1 MYSTTVDGE
10 VLSFGT
16 SGMLYHSNKLMYD
29 RGTKTL
35 WHQFLGEPVVGPLA
49 DSGVKLELIP
59 VALTTWAGWLALH
72 PDTTVLSIETGV
84 YPPSSYAPEDDRR
97 SIYFRY
103 RNTPDTI
110 FPVPQRAD
118 LLDTKAQ
125 VLGLILNGQAKAYPF
140 ESLSRE
146 LVINDTVAGQ
156 ALVVV
161 ATGQGVGARAYERS
175 SFKFSLSRT
184 GSGDGSITLTDLND
198 RPWQIEEEALVLVEN
213 PTERLARLPSR
224 ASYWFGWYSFH
235 PGTQVYAESDDAP

>member
-1 MYSTTVDGE
+1 
-10 VLSFGT
+10 
-16 SGMLYHSNKLMYD
+16 
-29 RGTKTL
+29 L

-59 VALTTWAGWLALH
+59 VALTTWADWRALH

-110 FPVPQRAD
+110 FPVPQRAE
-118 LLDTKAQ
+118 LLATKDQ

-146 LVINDTVAGQ
+146 LVINDDLAGQ
-156 ALVVV
+156 ALVIV
-161 ATGQGVGARAYERS
+161 AADLGVGPRAYQS
-175 SFKFSLSRT
+175 GSHLFSLET
-184 GSGDGSITLTDLND
+184 GGLEGEGIILTDQQD
-198 RPWQIEEEALVLVEN
+198 RRWQVGEEALELIADS
-213 PTERLARLPSR
+213 TARLARLPSR

-235 PGTQVYAESDDAP
+235 PGT

>member
-1 MYSTTVDGE
+1 M
-10 VLSFGT
+10 
-16 SGMLYHSNKLMYD
+16 
-29 RGTKTL
+29 

-59 VALTTWAGWLALH
+59 VALTTWADWLALH

-110 FPVPQRAD
+110 FPVPQRAE
-118 LLDTKAQ
+118 LLATKDQ

-146 LVINDTVAGQ
+146 LVINDDLAGQ
-156 ALVVV
+156 ALVIV
-161 ATGQGVGARAYERS
+161 AADLGVGPRAYQS
-175 SFKFSLSRT
+175 GSHLFSLET
-184 GSGDGSITLTDLND
+184 GGLEGEGIILTDQQD
-198 RPWQIEEEALVLVEN
+198 RRWQVGEEALELIADS
-213 PTERLARLPSR
+213 TARLARLPSR

-235 PGTQVYAESDDAP
+235 PGT

>member
-1 MYSTTVDGE
+1 
-10 VLSFGT
+10 
-16 SGMLYHSNKLMYD
+16 MLYHSNKLMYD
-29 RGTKTL
+29 RGTKSL

-59 VALTTWAGWLALH
+59 VALTTWADWRALH

-110 FPVPQRAD
+110 FPVPQRAE
-118 LLDTKAQ
+118 LLATKDQ

-146 LVINDTVAGQ
+146 LVINDDLAGQ
-156 ALVVV
+156 ALVIV
-161 ATGQGVGARAYERS
+161 AADLGVGPRAYQS
-175 SFKFSLSRT
+175 GSHLFSLET
-184 GSGDGSITLTDLND
+184 GGLEGEGIILTDQQD
-198 RPWQIEEEALVLVEN
+198 RRWQVGEEALELIADS
-213 PTERLARLPSR
+213 TARLARLPSR

-235 PGTQVYAESDDAP
+235 PGT

>member
-1 MYSTTVDGE
+1 MYSTKVDGE

-29 RGTKTL
+29 RGTKSL

-59 VALTTWAGWLALH
+59 VALTTWADWRALH

-110 FPVPQRAD
+110 FPVPQRAE
-118 LLDTKAQ
+118 LLATKDQ

-146 LVINDTVAGQ
+146 LVINDDLAGQ
-156 ALVVV
+156 ALVIV
-161 ATGQGVGARAYERS
+161 AADLGVGPRAYQS
-175 SFKFSLSRT
+175 GSHLFSLET
-184 GSGDGSITLTDLND
+184 GGLEGEGIILTDQQD
-198 RPWQIEEEALVLVEN
+198 RRWQVGEEALELIADS
-213 PTERLARLPSR
+213 TARLARLPSR

-235 PGTQVYAESDDAP
+235 PGT

>member
-29 RGTKTL
+29 RGAKTW

-84 YPPSSYAPEDDRR
+84 YPPSRYAPEDDRR

-103 RNTPDTI
+103 RNTPDTM

-118 LLDTKAQ
+118 ILDTKAQ

-146 LVINDTVAGQ
+146 LVINDTLAGQ

-161 ATGQGVGARAYERS
+161 ATDQGVGARAYERG

-198 RPWQIEEEALVLVEN
+198 RPWQIVEEALVLVEN
-213 PTERLARLPSR
+213 PTERLSRMPSR

-235 PGTQVYAESDDAP
+235 PGTQVYAGGDDAP

>member
-1 MYSTTVDGE
+1 MYSTKVDGE

-59 VALTTWAGWLALH
+59 VALTTWADWLALH

-103 RNTPDTI
+103 RNTPDTM

-118 LLDTKAQ
+118 ILDTKAQ
-125 VLGLILNGQAKAYPF
+125 VLGLILNGQAMAYPM
-140 ESLSRE
+140 EALSRW
-146 LVINDTVAGQ
+146 LVINDTLAGEP
-156 ALVVV
+156 LVIV
-161 ATGQGVGARAYERS
+161 ATDQGVGARAYERG
-175 SFKFSLSRT
+175 SFKFSLSPVRPEDR
-184 GSGDGSITLTDLND
+184 GVILTDLND
-198 RPWQIEEEALVLVEN
+198 RRWRVEEAALVLVSD
-213 PTERLARLPSR
+213 PTERLSRLPSR

-235 PGTQVYAESDDAP
+235 PGTQVYTGSDDAP

>member
-1 MYSTTVDGE
+1 VYSTKVDGE

-29 RGTKTL
+29 RGTKSL

-59 VALTTWAGWLALH
+59 VALTTWADWRALH

-110 FPVPQRAD
+110 FPVPQRAE
-118 LLDTKAQ
+118 LLATKDQ

-146 LVINDTVAGQ
+146 LVINDDLAGQ
-156 ALVVV
+156 ALVIV
-161 ATGQGVGARAYERS
+161 AADLGVGPRAYQS
-175 SFKFSLSRT
+175 GSHLFSLET
-184 GSGDGSITLTDLND
+184 GGLEGEGIILTDQQD
-198 RPWQIEEEALVLVEN
+198 RRWQVGEEALELIADS
-213 PTERLARLPSR
+213 TARLARLPSR

-235 PGTQVYAESDDAP
+235 PGT